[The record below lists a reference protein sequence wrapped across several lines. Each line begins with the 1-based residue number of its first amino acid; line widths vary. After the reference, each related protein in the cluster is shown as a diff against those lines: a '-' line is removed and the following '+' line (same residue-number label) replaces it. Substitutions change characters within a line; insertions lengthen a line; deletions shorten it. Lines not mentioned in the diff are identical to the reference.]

1 MEICTLLKQF
11 ITSPFPC
18 CRLLVN
24 NIKCFKKII
33 KDSDNIFLNT
43 FCYFAQYVYFS
54 HNLRKIS
61 FFTWEWNFE
70 AACVSCNSRWVGGP
84 LILSF
89 PLYFA
94 HNFISFDS
102 FNFHPWFIVYFLWI
116 KLSNYYMLRLAGKK
130 SAQKLNCSHFS
141 ISYGN
146 TMSTWWFKLKTFEAF
161 WIYCFCPPSYEFRKF
176 P

>member
-1 MEICTLLKQF
+1 MHLVILLNMHISHITCAKTHSSRGNEI
-11 ITSPFPC
+11 
-18 CRLLVN
+18 
-24 NIKCFKKII
+24 
-33 KDSDNIFLNT
+33 
-43 FCYFAQYVYFS
+43 
-54 HNLRKIS
+54 
-61 FFTWEWNFE
+61 
-70 AACVSCNSRWVGGP
+70 SRQPAYHVTAGGVGGP

-116 KLSNYYMLRLAGKK
+116 KLSNYYMLRLVGKK